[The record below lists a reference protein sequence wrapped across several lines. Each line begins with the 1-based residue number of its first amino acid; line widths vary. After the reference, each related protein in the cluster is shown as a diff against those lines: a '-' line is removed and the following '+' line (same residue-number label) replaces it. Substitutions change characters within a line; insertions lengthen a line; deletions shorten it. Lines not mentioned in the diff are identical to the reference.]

1 MSKKESSN
9 DECDF
14 LIIQKSK
21 DKVPKNIA
29 LEYPELCKNYSDYG
43 SRGWIANTIMIPVL
57 FVIIGY
63 LITVEDYK
71 IFIAGVI
78 IQGVII
84 LTWFLCSSRIIYLHE
99 MRTARII
106 AIERKYE
113 IWNYRMIKEKDKKRD
128 SYISSIV
135 KDKKGIL
142 RWCMFNIGKNRAFSD
157 IFFGFYIVILFVT
170 IGIGIVQF
178 CIS

>member
-1 MSKKESSN
+1 
-9 DECDF
+9 
-14 LIIQKSK
+14 
-21 DKVPKNIA
+21 
-29 LEYPELCKNYSDYG
+29 
-43 SRGWIANTIMIPVL
+43 
-57 FVIIGY
+57 
-63 LITVEDYK
+63 
-71 IFIAGVI
+71 
-78 IQGVII
+78 
-84 LTWFLCSSRIIYLHE
+84 
-99 MRTARII
+99 
-106 AIERKYE
+106 
-113 IWNYRMIKEKDKKRD
+113 MIKEKDKKRD